1 MIGSLYGKI
10 TSKSGETLIIDVGGV
25 GYEVT
30 ASSSVSALFPVS
42 EKPVRLIIFTDV
54 KENSISLYGFQD
66 ALEKEVFLLLRKVKG
81 IGSKLALGILS
92 ATGPETLLQAIAQ
105 NDVTRL
111 KKVPGIGSK
120 TAERVIVE
128 LRETVTELTGGVLT
142 QTLVAAAGSS
152 EGRGGFS
159 GVEGD
164 VVLALEKLGFPP
176 DRAQLMLKKTLEKN
190 SSELERLKSDPGE
203 LLRLSL
209 GQMG

>member
-10 TSKSGETLIIDVGGV
+10 TTKSGETLIIDVGGV

-30 ASSSVSALFPVS
+30 VSSSVSALFPVS
-42 EKPVRLIIFTDV
+42 EKPVRLVIFTDV

-142 QTLVAAAGSS
+142 QTLVAAAGT
-152 EGRGGFS
+152 EGRGGFA

-164 VVLALEKLGFPP
+164 VILALEKLGFPP

-190 SSELERLKSDPGE
+190 AAELERLKADPGE